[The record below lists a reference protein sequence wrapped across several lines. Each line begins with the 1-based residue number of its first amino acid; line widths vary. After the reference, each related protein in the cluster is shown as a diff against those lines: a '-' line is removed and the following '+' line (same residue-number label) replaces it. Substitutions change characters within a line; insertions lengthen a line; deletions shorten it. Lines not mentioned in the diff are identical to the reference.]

1 MVLTATSVSG
11 KVGTGQNSREKSKK
25 QEGYTEKPPL
35 QKQQQQKK
43 QGSNL
48 KLYKAIS
55 PYGYSCQSPVE
66 VHMPKRDKEEQ

>member
-25 QEGYTEKPPL
+25 QEGYTEKPSL

-55 PYGYSCQSPVE
+55 P
-66 VHMPKRDKEEQ
+66 